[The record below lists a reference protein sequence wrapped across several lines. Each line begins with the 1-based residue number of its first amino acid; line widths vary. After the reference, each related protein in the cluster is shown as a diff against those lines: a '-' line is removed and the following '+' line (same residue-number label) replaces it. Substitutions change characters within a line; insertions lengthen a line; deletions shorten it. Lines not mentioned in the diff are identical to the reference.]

1 MKSSQEIE
9 DFEKLLS
16 SQEKNSEI
24 KYSVD
29 TDIESEVKYGYL
41 VEVYGK
47 DLVDSVVDKRSNL
60 FDSSYYSSILSKLEE
75 NK

>member
-1 MKSSQEIE
+1 MKNNQEID

-16 SQEKNSEI
+16 SQEENSEI
-24 KYSVD
+24 RYSID
-29 TDIESEVKYGYL
+29 TDIESEVKYDYL
-41 VEVYGK
+41 VEVYGR